1 MSVPDRLH
9 LVRHK
14 DKYFYYKGLSILD
27 MGIQVKRH
35 LPSGGIAKYDFDA
48 STLGTDPLVH
58 VLCRKLSARSKASVC
73 SFYSP
78 YLRALRVGGANE
90 LPLQRFPALQQQQQ
104 LFIDFR
110 QTQ

>member
-35 LPSGGIAKYDFDA
+35 LPSGGIAKFDFDV
-48 STLGTDPLVH
+48 STLGTDPLFMCCAGISRREAKHRYVPSTPRICL
-58 VLCRKLSARSKASVC
+58 LC
-73 SFYSP
+73 
-78 YLRALRVGGANE
+78 E
-90 LPLQRFPALQQQQQ
+90 
-104 LFIDFR
+104 
-110 QTQ
+110 